1 VERHGGLSRRAGQL
15 SKAGGVEAPDFTP
28 CNSHVSHQAIC
39 KQEGIRQNA
48 LVSGVIEVERVIGM
62 NGASGAGQVLEKKHG
77 QTTIYVMSTLT
88 AGSCLISLA
97 AKLCTTRTPG
107 KEGTTKVTAGR
118 RIKTLAKGAIG
129 QLQTRLR

>member
-1 VERHGGLSRRAGQL
+1 MEL
-15 SKAGGVEAPDFTP
+15 FIP

-48 LVSGVIEVERVIGM
+48 LVNGVIEAERVMGM
-62 NGASGAGQVLEKKHG
+62 NGASGAGQVPDKRHG

-107 KEGTTKVTAGR
+107 KEGTTKVTTGR
-118 RIKTLAKGAIG
+118 RIKTLAKRSIN
-129 QLQTRLR
+129 QLQTRLC